1 MIEVEI
7 LTTRGTTEAGE
18 PLEIILYQPPGKRVI
33 EAGNPAAGLPPIYG
47 PALPLAVSGWYGSQ
61 RQPFEAWLLGEE
73 YVNLATGQH
82 GPAIRQ
88 ALPSPV
94 ARGRW

>member
-7 LTTRGTTEAGE
+7 LTTSGTTETGE
-18 PLEIILYQPPGKRVI
+18 PLEITLYKPPGQRVI
-33 EAGNPAAGLPPIYG
+33 DAGNEAAGLPPIYG
-47 PALPLAVSGWYGSQ
+47 PALPLAASGWYGNQ
-61 RQPFEAWLLGEE
+61 RQPFEAWLLDGE
-73 YVNLATGQH
+73 YRNPVTGQH
-82 GPAIRQ
+82 GPAIRE